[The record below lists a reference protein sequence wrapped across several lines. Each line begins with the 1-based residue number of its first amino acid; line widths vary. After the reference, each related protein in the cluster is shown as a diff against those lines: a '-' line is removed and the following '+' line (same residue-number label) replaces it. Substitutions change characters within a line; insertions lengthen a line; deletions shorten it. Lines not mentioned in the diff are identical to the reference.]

1 MGVALYLEKTR
12 WVPTEGNIAANV
24 MALLRDINRS
34 KEVQKLVLNDD
45 CMYVSDKS
53 GRWKN
58 TNQGFFKLFLGC
70 GYIWRLVELFFA
82 TLKANLYKP
91 CLEDLN
97 QIVSQ
102 AIQLTDD
109 DDVSSSQ
116 FKDLLTGILKPCFF
130 GHIFREANLLPDCF
144 AKHGLSL
151 AYDVCFFNVIPEFA
165 VKFLLEDVNSHF
177 EF

>member
-1 MGVALYLEKTR
+1 MAFQTR

-91 CLEDLN
+91 CLEDLVIALY
-97 QIVSQ
+97 QKLSYRPFFMVC
-102 AIQLTDD
+102 
-109 DDVSSSQ
+109 
-116 FKDLLTGILKPCFF
+116 KCLK
-130 GHIFREANLLPDCF
+130 IESDCL
-144 AKHGLSL
+144 KGYS
-151 AYDVCFFNVIPEFA
+151 AYG
-165 VKFLLEDVNSHF
+165 
-177 EF
+177 